1 MHTFHMLQK
10 LKFICPIKAFDKRMT
25 QEGDIWQVDHF
36 MLKSRS
42 KVLTIDCTEKDG
54 QMVDV

>member
-1 MHTFHMLQK
+1 MLQK